1 MPIAPKY
8 QLKKKRKLGH
18 LFELNHMII
27 LLWVLILCIPTF
39 FFIARPIFRRDQT
52 TILAD
57 NSNILAQVIDRE
69 QYYGA
74 LADLEEDHEVGK
86 ISAEDYN
93 QLKQLLLQETVEI
106 LQKVDLK
113 EKKHQSL
120 ADSPPVL
127 LETVFAEAEI
137 EIEKYKRTKQ

>member
-1 MPIAPKY
+1 MT
-8 QLKKKRKLGH
+8 
-18 LFELNHMII
+18 I
-27 LLWVLILCIPTF
+27 LLWILILCIPTF

-57 NSNILAQVIDRE
+57 DSDILAQAVDRE

-86 ISAEDYN
+86 ISTEDYN
-93 QLKQLLLQETVEI
+93 QLKRLLLQETVEI

-113 EKKHQSL
+113 GENHQSL
-120 ADSPPVL
+120 ADSPSVL
-127 LETVFAEAEI
+127 VETVFAEAEI
-137 EIEKYKRTKQ
+137 EIEKYKRAKQ